1 MAASSRRGHRAGQFP
16 PLPADAAE
24 RWAGYGAWDEVYFPR
39 LVGLTV
45 EEVRSDYCR
54 MRLPWRTEITQP
66 AGVAHGGAI
75 ATLVDSVAVPAIGS
89 HYADRRAFA
98 TIDFHLQFLGA
109 LVDEDAVAEGWVT
122 QRGRAIV
129 FCEAEVVGAASGRTI
144 ARGALAYKVSSR
156 VVE

>member
-1 MAASSRRGHRAGQFP
+1 M
-16 PLPADAAE
+16 
-24 RWAGYGAWDEVYFPR
+24 YFPR
-39 LVGLTV
+39 LVGLAV
-45 EEVRSDYCR
+45 EELRSDYCR

-75 ATLVDSVAVPAIGS
+75 AALVDSVVVPAIGS
-89 HYADRRAFA
+89 HYADRRAFV
-98 TIDFHLQFLGA
+98 TIDLHLQFLGA

-129 FCEAEVVGAASGRTI
+129 FCEAEVVGATSGRTI

-156 VVE
+156 VLE